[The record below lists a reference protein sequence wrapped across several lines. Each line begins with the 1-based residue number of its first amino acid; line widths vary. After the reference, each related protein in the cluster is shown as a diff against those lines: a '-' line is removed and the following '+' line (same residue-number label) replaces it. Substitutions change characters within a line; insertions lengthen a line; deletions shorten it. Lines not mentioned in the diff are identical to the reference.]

1 MSDFV
6 SVIGAGLA
14 GCEAALF
21 LANNGVKVRLF
32 DMKPN
37 KYTDAHKYSG
47 FSELV
52 CSNSLKSDRLD
63 TASGLLK
70 AEMRALKSLILEIAE
85 IVKVPAGSA
94 LSVDR
99 EKFSDLITEKIK
111 SHKNI
116 EIINEEIKEINL
128 NEITIVATGPLTSE
142 PLSLFIKNL
151 LGENE
156 LSFFDAASPIVS
168 LDSIDLDKT
177 FFASR
182 YNKGEADYINCPF
195 TEEEYNEFYDALIN
209 ADTVELKNFEKEY
222 FRVYEGCM
230 PVEVMAKRGKDTL
243 RFGPL
248 RPVGLYNPKT
258 NIRPYAVLQLRVEN
272 LEKTMY
278 NLVGFQTNLTF
289 KAQKEVFSKIP
300 GLENAQFIRF
310 GVMHRNTFINSP
322 KVLTKQLYLKDFN
335 NTFFAGQITGVE
347 GYMESSMC
355 GLVCAINVLHKMNNK
370 PYIDFPHYTMIGAI
384 LNYIT
389 TCETKD
395 FQPIAS
401 NMGLLPKLD
410 EVIKDKKQRYE
421 KLSLRALN
429 FYKKSFTLK

>member
-1 MSDFV
+1 MSNFINI
-6 SVIGAGLA
+6 IGAGLA

-21 LANNGVKVRLF
+21 LANNGVNVRIF
-32 DMKPN
+32 EMKPN
-37 KYTDAHKYSG
+37 KYSDAHKYSG

-52 CSNSLKSDRLD
+52 CSNSLKSDRID

-70 AEMRALKSLILEIAE
+70 AEMRALKSSILEVAE

-99 EKFSDLITEKIK
+99 EKFSDLITERVK

-116 EIINEEIKEINL
+116 EVINEEIKEINL

-142 PLSLFIKNL
+142 PLSLFIKKL

-168 LDSIDLDKT
+168 LDSIDLNKT

-182 YNKGEADYINCPF
+182 YNKGDADYINCPF
-195 TEEEYNEFYDALIN
+195 TEEEYNNFYDALIN

-248 RPVGLYNPKT
+248 RPVGLYDPKT
-258 NIRPYAVLQLRVEN
+258 KVRPYAVLQLRIEN

-289 KAQKEVFSKIP
+289 KAQKEVFCKIP

-322 KVLTKQLYLKDFN
+322 KVLTKQLYLKDFP

-355 GLVCAINVLHKMNNK
+355 GLVCAINVLHRISNK
-370 PYIDFPHYTMIGAI
+370 PYIEFPNYTMIGAI

-389 TCETKD
+389 SCETKD

-410 EVIKDKKQRYE
+410 EIIKDKKQRYE
-421 KLSLRALN
+421 KLSLRALD
-429 FYKKSFTLK
+429 FYENISL